1 MSKVLFST
9 LVAALVCVAVTS
21 AKAAEGISADTLSAM
36 GLSGL
41 KVMSDNEGLAV
52 RGMGLT
58 FDGCAQCTRGP
69 HAAAA
74 FGNSFATMN
83 LANCPNCVPIGG
95 SSHSE
100 NGYISL
106 GEYYAA
112 GTNFSE
118 AGASLTTVESVDVGG
133 AITSVTK
140 TTTARVFA
148 GGFSTARA
156 F

>member
-1 MSKVLFST
+1 MSKVFLST
-9 LVAALVCVAVTS
+9 LVAALVCVAVSS
-21 AKAAEGISADTLSAM
+21 AQAANGISAGTLDAM
-36 GLSGL
+36 GISGMT
-41 KVMSDNEGLAV
+41 VMSDSDGLAI
-52 RGMGLT
+52 RGKGFNG
-58 FDGCAQCTRGP
+58 FDCENCGRPESSAR
-69 HAAAA
+69 A

-83 LANCPNCVPIGG
+83 LESCPDCVAIDG

-100 NGYISL
+100 NGYISEGSL
-106 GEYYAA
+106 FAS

-118 AGASLTTVESVDVGG
+118 AGAVFSTVESIDVGG
-133 AITSVTK
+133 AVTTVTN

>member
-9 LVAALVCVAVTS
+9 LVAALVCVAVS
-21 AKAAEGISADTLSAM
+21 NAKAANGIPANTLSAM
-36 GLSGL
+36 GLSSMT
-41 KVMSDNEGLAV
+41 VMSDHEGMAI
-52 RGMGLT
+52 RGKGFT
-58 FDGCAQCTRGP
+58 GICDACSRTEP
-69 HAAAA
+69 STKA

-83 LANCPNCVPIGG
+83 LANCPDCVAIDGG
-95 SSHSE
+95 SHSE
-100 NGYISL
+100 NGYIAM
-106 GEYYAA
+106 GPYYSA

-133 AITSVTK
+133 AVTTLTK
-140 TTTARVFA
+140 TTTAHVFA